1 MRDGLRPLLAAI
13 REKGTPPD
21 TSVLQGTFD
30 TDAQAS
36 LCNAIA
42 KELGFNLDCGRLDV
56 SVHPFTGGACSSLS
70 CSLNAYFHDPKG
82 DLESNMLKLGRG
94 REPRVHCKAVPQM
107 SVIS

>member
-21 TSVLQGTFD
+21 TSVLEGTFD

-36 LCNAIA
+36 LCNSIA

-56 SVHPFTGGACSSLS
+56 SVHPFTGG
-70 CSLNAYFHDPKG
+70 
-82 DLESNMLKLGRG
+82 E
-94 REPRVHCKAVPQM
+94 
-107 SVIS
+107 

>member
-1 MRDGLRPLLAAI
+1 LKLRLSRLFPKVRDGLRPLLAAI
-13 REKGTPPD
+13 REKGTTPD

-56 SVHPFTGGACSSLS
+56 SVHPFTGGACLSLPS
-70 CSLNAYFHDPKG
+70 YFPA
-82 DLESNMLKLGRG
+82 L
-94 REPRVHCKAVPQM
+94 
-107 SVIS
+107 